1 MTKPTIEDIIA
12 VDDETTR
19 RKMIMGNYKPEEFQ
33 LEIMKIKNIVKRQE
47 AREILITSFYQPDDT
62 E

>member
-1 MTKPTIEDIIA
+1 
-12 VDDETTR
+12 
-19 RKMIMGNYKPEEFQ
+19 MGNYKPEEFQ

-47 AREILITSFYQPDDT
+47 AREILITSFYQPGDT